1 MVMMRYLTRFDGQ
14 HKQCLVCSGILEAKC
29 TLIGCAINRTIEKT
43 KANKSERERER
54 ERGEKKIF
62 NWTEENENKCVC
74 VRMCVNDNRV

>member
-43 KANKSERERER
+43 KVRDRERKKKEREKDIQLDRREREQ
-54 ERGEKKIF
+54 
-62 NWTEENENKCVC
+62 VC
-74 VRMCVNDNRV
+74 TYV

>member
-43 KANKSERERER
+43 KARDRERER
-54 ERGEKKIF
+54 KKGEKKIF
-62 NWTEENENKCVC
+62 NWTEENENKCV
-74 VRMCVNDNRV
+74 RMCDNDNRV